1 MLLPAYG
8 VNAIILYIY
17 NNAHGALSTMTLS
30 SRSSYI
36 LCLQDAF
43 LTRGSALMAAVWTTD
58 VVSLEHKE
66 NP

>member
-8 VNAIILYIY
+8 VDAIILDRY

-30 SRSSYI
+30 NRSFRV

-43 LTRGSALMAAVWTTD
+43 LTGGSALMAAVWTTD

-66 NP
+66 NS